1 MLNLAFSE
9 RIFFRQNRDEY
20 WQKEIVAPLKNYPRT
35 PVTVSSVNIT
45 NIYSKIMSKVQLRDF
60 DLVGCRQ
67 FSLPVA
73 GEALLS
79 IFNLLS
85 ISRRCSGS
93 TRASNEPSRILKI
106 YNFTN
111 KGYK

>member
-1 MLNLAFSE
+1 M
-9 RIFFRQNRDEY
+9 
-20 WQKEIVAPLKNYPRT
+20 
-35 PVTVSSVNIT
+35 TVSSVNIT
-45 NIYSKIMSKVQLRDF
+45 NIYSKIMSKVQLKDL

-93 TRASNEPSRILKI
+93 TRASNETSRILKN
-106 YNFTN
+106 YNFTKVIRDHN
-111 KGYK
+111 IVRNISKDP